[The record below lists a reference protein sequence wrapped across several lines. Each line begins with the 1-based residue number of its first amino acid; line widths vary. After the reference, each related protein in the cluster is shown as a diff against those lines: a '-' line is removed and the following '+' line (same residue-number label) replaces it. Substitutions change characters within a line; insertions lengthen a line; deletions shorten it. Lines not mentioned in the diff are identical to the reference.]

1 MKHLRPFEWSG
12 ETFEERVGEPEA
24 FDAALGMI
32 AMRFSQLDHMVDQF
46 TRDIVGLQR
55 GRPIIDV
62 AMLSFKRKIVLLA
75 STVSDLKDVLPF
87 NTGPAPTDEFFGE
100 LKHNCLQADAL
111 YRQIM
116 GAAWGYRRE
125 NGAVDVLGPD
135 NAASELNKRSIGTLD
150 AHQLL
155 DIADFICLV
164 EMELDEF
171 FLDAELFTPEAA

>member
-12 ETFEERVGEPEA
+12 DTFEERIGEPEA
-24 FDAALGMI
+24 FDAALGRIVMN
-32 AMRFSQLDHMVDQF
+32 FSRLDHAVDQF
-46 TRDIVGLQR
+46 IRSLRGLQR
-55 GRPIIDV
+55 GCPIIDL
-62 AMLSFKRKIVLLA
+62 ARLSFKRKVDLLA
-75 STVSDLKDVLPF
+75 STVSDLNDVLPF
-87 NTGPAPTDEFFGE
+87 NAGPAPTDEFFGE

-125 NGAVDVLGPD
+125 NGAVEVLGPD

-171 FLDAELFTPEAA
+171 FLDAEMFTPEAA